1 MNAGKRSIVRKFG
14 FVSIAILLVIYPL
27 VLPRFYSALATEI
40 LIMGLYALSFNLMFG
55 YAGMLSFGQAVFFG
69 VGAYITALVLKHI
82 AVSLTLAML
91 SCFVFTL
98 LTSVLIGYV
107 CVRFTKT
114 YFIMLTVAFGE
125 LIYVIG
131 HKCSK
136 FTGGDDG
143 LVGIPIPTIRV
154 PGLPPADLQDLQTY
168 YYFVLI
174 IVGVATFALRIIT
187 NSHFGY
193 VLRAIRESPERAAFL
208 GIDVRRHRLLCYAIA
223 GAFAGL
229 AGALLVL
236 FEGMVSLETLH
247 FSKSGDP
254 IIMSILGGTRLF
266 LGPFVGAA
274 LFILIKDMIQN
285 FTEFWM
291 IGMGI
296 IFVATVMF
304 LPGGV
309 AGFFSSLGLFR
320 SRTPTTGKKEE

>member
-1 MNAGKRSIVRKFG
+1 MNEGKTSLVRKVG
-14 FVSIAILLVIYPL
+14 FIGIAIVLLIYPL

-69 VGAYITALVLKHI
+69 VGAYIAALVLKHI
-82 AVSLTLAML
+82 SVSLTLSIL
-91 SCFVFTL
+91 SCMV
-98 LTSVLIGYV
+98 LTFLAAVLIGYV

-131 HKCSK
+131 HKCSS

-143 LVGIPIPTIRV
+143 LVGIPVPTIRI
-154 PGLPPADLQDLQTY
+154 PGLPPVDLHDLQTY
-168 YYFVLI
+168 YYFVLLS
-174 IVGVATFALRIIT
+174 VGIATFVLRIIT

-247 FSKSGDP
+247 FSKSADP
-254 IIMSILGGTRLF
+254 IIMSILGGTRIF

-285 FTEFWM
+285 FAEFWM
-291 IGMGI
+291 IWMGI

-309 AGFFSSLGLFR
+309 AGFFNSLSLFR
-320 SRTPTTGKKEE
+320 SRAVPTEKKEE